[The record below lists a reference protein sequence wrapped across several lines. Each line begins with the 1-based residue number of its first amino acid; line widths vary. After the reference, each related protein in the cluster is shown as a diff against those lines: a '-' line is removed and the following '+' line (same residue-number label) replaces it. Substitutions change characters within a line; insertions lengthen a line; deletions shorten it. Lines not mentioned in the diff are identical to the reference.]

1 MGLNIHLHI
10 YHHDAD
16 GKQLDRIEKKLD
28 KMANELEVLTAEVA
42 ENKTVIGSAVVL
54 LQGLK
59 EKLDAAIGNPAALAA
74 LSAELSTTT
83 DALAAAV
90 AANTPAEPQP

>member
-1 MGLNIHLHI
+1 
-10 YHHDAD
+10 
-16 GKQLDRIEKKLD
+16 
-28 KMANELEVLTAEVA
+28 MANELEVLTAEVA